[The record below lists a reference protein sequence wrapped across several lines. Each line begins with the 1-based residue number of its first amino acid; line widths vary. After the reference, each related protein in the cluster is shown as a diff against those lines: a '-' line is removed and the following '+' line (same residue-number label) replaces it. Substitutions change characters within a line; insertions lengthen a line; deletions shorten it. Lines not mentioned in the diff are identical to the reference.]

1 MDRRISRREFGKRLA
16 KVASGAALLALQPS
30 CISTQ
35 RSLPTGQL
43 LRNDLKGLSGTLLF
57 DDAARQAAA
66 DDFGHIVH
74 HLPTAV
80 LKPGSIQDIVKL
92 VQFANR
98 HGVKVSMR
106 GQGHAMF
113 GQAQVDAGV
122 VIDSS
127 NLNSVRIINSGG
139 QRAVEAGP
147 GALWGPVLN
156 AAYDN
161 KLTPPVN
168 VDGAYLSVGGT
179 ISTGGFGGTSAREGF
194 QVDHVLELQVVTGD
208 GQLVTCSD
216 ERNTDLFNAAL
227 AGMGQCGIIVNVV
240 LALVPAPTHVLFF
253 ILNYVDLQTAAAD
266 LAFLVNDG
274 RFNHLEGRTAAR
286 PGGGF
291 TYQLETGA
299 FYDAPNAPGQSQL
312 LAGLRFTS
320 QTAREMTY
328 VEYCRPQNAC
338 NVNLC
343 TPLPHPWLY
352 LCLPASRFVEYAE
365 KVLTTPAEVAFASP
379 RFSAWRRNS
388 IKRPLARMPNEDL
401 VFKFQLLRQPPAS
414 FTDIDSLLR
423 MNRMLYE
430 RGRDMGGIRLTTTAV
445 PFSQADWIHHYG
457 PVWESFRDA
466 KKRFDPSNVLTPGQ
480 GMFPGSVRESR
491 V

>member
-1 MDRRISRREFGKRLA
+1 MDRRISRRELGKRLA

-30 CISTQ
+30 CTSTQ

-113 GQAQVDAGV
+113 GQTQVDAGV

-127 NLNSVRIINSGG
+127 NLNSVRVINSGR

-147 GALWGPVLN
+147 GALWGSVVN
-156 AAYDN
+156 AAYVN

-168 VDGAYLSVGGT
+168 VEGAYLSVGGT

-216 ERNTDLFNAAL
+216 ERNSDLFNAAL

-253 ILNYVDLQTAAAD
+253 ILNCVDLQTAAAD
-266 LAFLVNDG
+266 LAFLVNDR
-274 RFNHLEGRTAAR
+274 RFNHLEGRTDAR

-312 LAGLRFTS
+312 LPGLRFTS
-320 QTAREMTY
+320 QTTREMTY
-328 VEYCRPQNAC
+328 VDYCRPQNAC
-338 NVNLC
+338 NVNVC

-352 LCLPASRFVEYAE
+352 LCLPASTFVEYAA
-365 KVLTTPAEVAFASP
+365 KVVATPAEVAFASP
-379 RFSAWRRNS
+379 RFSAWSRNS
-388 IKRPLARMPNEDL
+388 IKRPLVRMPNEEL
-401 VFKFQLLRQPPAS
+401 VFKFQLSRQPPAS
-414 FTDIDSLLR
+414 ADISSLIT
-423 MNRMLYE
+423 MNRTLYE
-430 RGRDMGGIRLTTTAV
+430 RARDMGGTRLTTTAI
-445 PFSQADWIHHYG
+445 PFSQADWIQHYG
-457 PVWESFRDA
+457 PVWESFRAA
-466 KKRFDPSNVLTPGQ
+466 KNRFDPNNVLTPGH
-480 GMFPGSVRESR
+480 
-491 V
+491 

>member
-1 MDRRISRREFGKRLA
+1 MEGKISRREFGKRLA
-16 KVASGAALLALQPS
+16 KVASGAALFALQPS
-30 CISTQ
+30 CTSTQ
-35 RSLPTGQL
+35 RSLPMGQL
-43 LRNDLKGLSGTLLF
+43 LRNDLTDLSGTLLF

-74 HLPTAV
+74 RLPIAV
-80 LKPGSIQDIVKL
+80 LKPGSVQDIVKM

-98 HGVKVSMR
+98 RGLKISMR
-106 GQGHAMF
+106 GQGHAML
-113 GQAQVDAGV
+113 GQSQVDGGV

-156 AAYDN
+156 AAYVN

-216 ERNTDLFNAAL
+216 ERNSDLFNAAL

-240 LALVPAPTHVLFF
+240 LALVPAPTHVLLFV
-253 ILNYVDLQTAAAD
+253 LNYTDLQTASAD
-266 LAFLVNDG
+266 LTFLVKDG
-274 RFNHLEGRTAAR
+274 RFNHLDVRTTAR

-291 TYQLETGA
+291 TFNIEGGA
-299 FYDAPNAPGQSQL
+299 FYDAPHTPSEVQA

-320 QTAREMTY
+320 RTARVMTY
-328 VEYCRPQNAC
+328 VEYYRPQNAC
-338 NVNLC
+338 NVC

-352 LCLPASRFVEYAE
+352 LCLPASRFVEYAAR
-365 KVLTTPAEVAFASP
+365 VLATPAEVAFAFP

-401 VFKFQLLRQPPAS
+401 VFRFQLSRNPPAS
-414 FTDIDSLLR
+414 ADIPSVIA
-423 MNRMLYE
+423 MNRTLYQ
-430 RGRDMGGIRLTTTAV
+430 RARDMGGTRLTTTAI

-466 KKRFDPSNVLTPGQ
+466 KKRFDPNNVLTPGQ
-480 GMFPGSVRESR
+480 GMFPSSVRDR
-491 V
+491 GV